1 MESKGNQFPWVPKR
15 QDRNRQALAMTTAS
29 KIKDLDIYHLWVPT
43 RTAIR
48 REMERAHIHRW
59 SEVEVIHVTLESGA
73 EGIGETIVHYTW
85 GRPRQPE
92 KTLGRNP
99 AELMW
104 DDNCGAGLQMALF
117 DAVGKELGVP
127 VHRLLGV
134 PLRTHCPVSHW
145 GHDMPP
151 ALYAQEA
158 RRAVE
163 RGYTSMKIKARPW
176 FDVRETLHQISVHT
190 PDGFQIDA
198 DWNDFLLSG
207 PVAVAVMQE
216 LIRDFPKL
224 SLVEGPLPV
233 EDSEGN
239 RSLMRAITLPVA
251 HHYSDALARRILD
264 GKVCDGFVMAGGVSQ
279 IMRGGL
285 TAASLNMPFFLQMVG
300 TGLTTAMAVHLGA
313 VLSHAQWPAITCHEI
328 YEDDLVMYPLPV
340 CQGYVKVGEQPGLGV
355 TLDMEAVS
363 RYAMQGSES
372 AVPPRVLQFSR
383 SNGMEVCFAD
393 NSHNLSAVWSYFKQ
407 GNQPVCERGVNM
419 TMWDID
425 GNPEL
430 AEIHRQ
436 AREGGPVV
444 RFRERTS

>member
-1 MESKGNQFPWVPKR
+1 MGLTQVGDE
-15 QDRNRQALAMTTAS
+15 LMTTAS
-29 KIKDLDIYHLWVPT
+29 KIQDLDIHRLWVPT
-43 RTAIR
+43 REAIR
-48 REMERAHIHRW
+48 REMERAHIHLW
-59 SEVEVIHVTLESGA
+59 SEVEVIRVTLESGV
-73 EGIGETIVHYTW
+73 EGVGETIVNYTW

-92 KTLGRNP
+92 KAIGRNP

-104 DDNCGAGLQMALF
+104 DDRCGAGLQMALL

-134 PLRTHCPVSHW
+134 PVRMHCPISHW

-151 ALYAQEA
+151 DLYAQEA
-158 RRAVE
+158 QWAVA
-163 RGYTSMKIKARPW
+163 RGYTSMKIKTRPW
-176 FDVRETLHQISVHT
+176 FDVRETLRQISACT

-207 PVAVAVMQE
+207 PNAVSVMQE
-216 LIRDFPKL
+216 LVRDFPKL

-233 EDSEGN
+233 EDSDGN
-239 RSLMRAITLPVA
+239 RRLMEAISIPVA
-251 HHYSDALARRILD
+251 HHYADALTRRILD

-279 IMRGGL
+279 VMRGGL

-300 TGLTTAMAVHLGA
+300 TGLTTALAAHLGA

-328 YEDDLVMYPLPV
+328 YENDLIASPMSI
-340 CQGYVKVGEQPGLGV
+340 CQGHVEVSEQPGLGI

-363 RYAMQGSES
+363 RYAMQGSEP

-383 SNGMEVCFAD
+383 SNGMEVYFAD

-419 TMWDID
+419 TMWETA
-425 GNPEL
+425 GSPEL
-430 AEIHRQ
+430 KAIYRRAQ
-436 AREGGPVV
+436 QSGPVV
-444 RFRERTS
+444 CFREQTS